1 MDEKFCLKWNDFH
14 LNVSNTFQSLRTQ
27 DDFQDVTLVGDDN
40 AQISAHKVVLSSC
53 SEYFK
58 NILTKNKHSH
68 PLICLER
75 TGISDLRNML
85 DYMYNGEVK
94 MYQGDIDNFL
104 KVAQRF
110 KLEGLMAKE
119 EGNDGIVDHDKINYE
134 DDKTINTVTWIDN
147 VSEKQELPV
156 EKKIISLSSE
166 ECTNLEELDKRVN
179 ASYDRIDG
187 SFVCKFCSKS
197 FNRVFNVKEHVEIH
211 FDGLSFPCDLCEK
224 TFRSRNILRK
234 HKNRFHKKYS
244 LFQEQEGS

>member
-1 MDEKFCLKWNDFH
+1 MDEKFCLKWNDFQ

-27 DDFQDVTLVGDDN
+27 EDFQDVTLVGDDN

-58 NILTKNKHSH
+58 NILIKNKHSH

-94 MYQGDIDNFL
+94 IYQDDIDNFL

-119 EGNDGIVDHDKINYE
+119 EGNDGIINDKKMNYV
-134 DDKTINTVTWIDN
+134 DDKSIDTVTWIDN
-147 VSEKQELPV
+147 VSERQELPV
-156 EKKIISLSSE
+156 EKKMIPLSNE
-166 ECTNLEELDKRVN
+166 ECVDLEQLDKRVN
-179 ASYDRIDG
+179 ESYDRLDG
-187 SFVCKFCSKS
+187 SYVCKYCSKS
-197 FNRVFNVKEHVEIH
+197 FNKLFNVKEHVEIH
-211 FDGLSFPCDLCEK
+211 FEGLSFPCDLCEK
-224 TFRSRNILRK
+224 TFRSRNSLRNHNARN
-234 HKNRFHKKYS
+234 HKNTSSISGTGRV
-244 LFQEQEGS
+244 